1 MALDKAMG
9 ALIILA
15 VIMAVVFFLMLGKV
29 KQNMEDFRY
38 LSYFVTYILFTIVP
52 WGLGML
58 FWWGVVLITG

>member
-1 MALDKAMG
+1 MALGKAMG

-38 LSYFVTYILFTIVP
+38 LSYFITYILFTIVP

>member
-1 MALDKAMG
+1 MALGKAMG

-29 KQNMEDFRY
+29 KQNMEDFRF
-38 LSYFVTYILFTIVP
+38 LSYLITYILFTIVP

>member
-1 MALDKAMG
+1 MALDKAIG

-15 VIMAVVFFLMLGKV
+15 VIMAVVFFLMMGRV

-38 LSYFVTYILFTIVP
+38 LSYFVTYLIFTIVP

>member
-58 FWWGVVLITG
+58 FWYGVVLITG

>member
-1 MALDKAMG
+1 MALGKAMG

-15 VIMAVVFFLMLGKV
+15 VIMAVVFFLMMGKV